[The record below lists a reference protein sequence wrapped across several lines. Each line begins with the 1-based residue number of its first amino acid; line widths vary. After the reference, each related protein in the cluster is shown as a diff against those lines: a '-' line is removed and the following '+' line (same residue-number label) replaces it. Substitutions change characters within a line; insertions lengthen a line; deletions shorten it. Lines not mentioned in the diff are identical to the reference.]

1 MIEIE
6 VILLGTVLGIFA
18 GLIPGL
24 GYFVTLLLVFPLLL
38 NFNIE
43 QLLIIYI
50 TIVSLSIYVGSI
62 PATLYGIPGDS
73 SSMPVVYEF
82 RNLKSLSQVSN
93 AISGAAF
100 GGFFGS
106 LLIALICF
114 LAIDFLEQI
123 KYFYST
129 TVFLLLITV
138 ASIMIILTSS
148 DKKYISALL
157 YLFGFVLGLVGY
169 NTHLAMPIL
178 VFNDYMYQ
186 GLPIEVVL
194 ASLFAFPNIF
204 YYISKYKS
212 PKVIEKEYNVW
223 SVYIISPVK
232 TLFFTIVGFFTG
244 LVPGLTSILSSTFS
258 YNLMSIKTKDPV
270 QRIVASETGNNAG
283 AFSMILPLL
292 LFGLPITSSEALLL
306 YFLEQNGFSSQT
318 VDLTSLFNIIFV
330 NFIIINIIGLLVA
343 WPLSKFV
350 RFFYMIDL
358 KWVFGTVLIIIFLS
372 VLYSGYINSNLE
384 YYGWTLVF
392 LLPFSFALKNFNML
406 PVIFGYLIS
415 DKFIGSLMIFYQL
428 YI

>member
-1 MIEIE
+1 MIELEI
-6 VILLGTVLGIFA
+6 ILLGTALGIFA

-24 GYFVTLLLVFPLLL
+24 GYFVTLMLVFPLLL

-50 TIVSLSIYVGSI
+50 TIITLSIYVGSI

-82 RNLKSLSQVSN
+82 RNLKSLKQVSD

-106 LLIALICF
+106 LLIGLICF
-114 LAIDFLEQI
+114 LALDLLEQI

-129 TVFLLLITV
+129 VIFLILITI
-138 ASIMIILTSS
+138 ASATIILTSS

-157 YLFGFVLGLVGY
+157 YLFGFGLGMIGY

-178 VFNDYMYQ
+178 VFNNYMYQ
-186 GLPIEVVL
+186 GLPTEVVL
-194 ASLFAFPNIF
+194 ATMFAFPNIF
-204 YYISKYKS
+204 YYLSTYKS
-212 PKVIEKEYNVW
+212 PKIINKTYNIW
-223 SVYIISPVK
+223 SVYFISPIK

-244 LVPGLTSILSSTFS
+244 LVPGLTSILSSTLS
-258 YNLMSIKTKDPV
+258 YNLMSMKTKDPV

-306 YFLEQNGFSSQT
+306 YFLNQNGFSMQAI
-318 VDLTSLFNIIFV
+318 DLTNLMTIILV
-330 NFIIINIIGLLVA
+330 NFVIINIIGLFVA

-350 RFFYMIDL
+350 KYFYMINL
-358 KWVFGTVLIIIFLS
+358 RWIFASVLLIIFIS
-372 VLYSGYINSNLE
+372 VLYSGYISSNIE
-384 YYGWTLVF
+384 YYGWTLLF
-392 LLPFSFALKNFNML
+392 LLPFSFALKKYNML

-415 DKFIGSLMIFYQL
+415 DKLVGSLTIFHQL
-428 YI
+428 YF